1 MGDLFLPYVGTQ
13 RRAVQLYGRQ
23 QVYMPQTQGYWRRRV
38 ENIEVG
44 TKSTDAGGVTL
55 SRREG
60 QSSTPEIFFGKFVV
74 KILPFGVCVCVFEV
88 RNVIL
93 KKLH

>member
-60 QSSTPEIFFGKFVV
+60 QSSTPEIFFW
-74 KILPFGVCVCVFEV
+74 KICGQNPAFWCVCVCVCS
-88 RNVIL
+88 R
-93 KKLH
+93 